1 MRRRKYYRTNKRGR
15 KRGRGVPYIYN
26 KRIYLGKNTKR
37 NWGSFSSFRASFTKR
52 RKHYWTLMI
61 KKRYVWFAN
70 IKKTKKNKKKYL
82 KKYKT
87 KRGRGFGDGF
97 NLLYSLG
104 KQWRNSM
111 Q

>member
-1 MRRRKYYRTNKRGR
+1 
-15 KRGRGVPYIYN
+15 
-26 KRIYLGKNTKR
+26 
-37 NWGSFSSFRASFTKR
+37 
-52 RKHYWTLMI
+52 MI

>member
-1 MRRRKYYRTNKRGR
+1 
-15 KRGRGVPYIYN
+15 
-26 KRIYLGKNTKR
+26 
-37 NWGSFSSFRASFTKR
+37 
-52 RKHYWTLMI
+52 MI
-61 KKRYVWFAN
+61 KEIYVWFAN
-70 IKKTKKNKKKYL
+70 IKKTKKNKKYL
-82 KKYKT
+82 KKNKT